1 MIGLFL
7 GDTDFSEVVL
17 NKIKKLKKKYFI
29 IDFSKNSK
37 FKKNKYSH
45 RISIGKFG
53 KILDLIKD
61 KKSKKVLFA
70 GKIAKPKFSSLRLD
84 FKGIYY
90 MPGVIKAAKKGDA
103 AIIKAIIKILNN
115 EGIKVISSISF
126 NPELALK
133 SGNYTKLK
141 PNNKD
146 LVSIKAG
153 IKYFNKLN
161 DLDHVQALIVND
173 SKIVAKEGSEGTRK
187 MLAKLKKKTQGMLIK
202 FPKKKQDLRMDLPT
216 IGLQTL
222 KDCKRYGLKGII
234 LKSKKNIILEKAK
247 CIHFANKNRIFI
259 KVIWKKYLYLQVNPQ
274 VTS

>member
-7 GDTDFSEVVL
+7 GDTGFPDIVL
-17 NKIKKLKKKYFI
+17 NKIKKIKKKYFI

-37 FKKNKYSH
+37 FKKNNYSH

-53 KILDLIKD
+53 RILNLIKE

-70 GKIAKPKFSSLRLD
+70 GKIAKPNFSSLRLD
-84 FKGIYY
+84 LKGIYY
-90 MPGVIKAAKKGDA
+90 MPGVIRAAKKGDA
-103 AIIKAIIKILNN
+103 AIIKAIIKILSK

-133 SGNYTKLK
+133 TGNYTKLK
-141 PNNKD
+141 PNNRD
-146 LVSIKAG
+146 LVSIKKG
-153 IKYFNKLN
+153 IKYFHKLN

-173 SKIVAKEGSEGTRK
+173 SKIVSKEGREGTRK
-187 MLAKLKKKTQGMLIK
+187 MLAKLKKNTQGILIK

-222 KDCKRYGLKGII
+222 KDCKKYGLKGII
-234 LKSKKNIILEKAK
+234 LKSKKNIILDRIK
-247 CIHFANKNRIFI
+247 CINFANKNRIFI
-259 KVIWKKYLYLQVNPQ
+259 KVV
-274 VTS
+274 

>member
-7 GDTDFSEVVL
+7 GDTDFSKIVL

-29 IDFSKNSK
+29 IDFSTKSK
-37 FKKNKYSH
+37 FKSNKYSH

-53 KILDLIKD
+53 KILSLIKQ

-70 GKIAKPKFSSLRLD
+70 GKIAKPEFSSLRLD

-90 MPGVIKAAKKGDA
+90 MPSVIRAAKKGDA

-115 EGIKVISSISF
+115 EGIKVISSIYY
-126 NPELALK
+126 NPELSLK

-141 PNNKD
+141 PNKD
-146 LVSIKAG
+146 DFVSIKKG

-173 SKIVAKEGSEGTRK
+173 GKIVAKEGREGTRK
-187 MLAKLKKKTQGMLIK
+187 MLTKLEKITQGVLIK

-222 KDCKRYGLKGII
+222 KDCKKYGLKGIV
-234 LKSKKNIILEKAK
+234 LKSKKNIILDKVK
-247 CIHFANKNRIFI
+247 CIQFANNNQIFI
-259 KVIWKKYLYLQVNPQ
+259 KII
-274 VTS
+274 